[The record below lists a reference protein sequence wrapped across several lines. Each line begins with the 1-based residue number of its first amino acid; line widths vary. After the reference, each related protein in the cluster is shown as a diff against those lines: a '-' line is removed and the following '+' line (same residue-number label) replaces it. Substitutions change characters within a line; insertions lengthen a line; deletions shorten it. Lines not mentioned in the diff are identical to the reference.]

1 MEQLWNKKRK
11 IQIIIKQKVYN
22 DLDFFSYP

>member
-22 DLDFFSYP
+22 GLDFFFYP

>member
-22 DLDFFSYP
+22 GLDFFSYP